1 MTKVQLGEN
10 SRVCIKWRVK
20 PVDYT
25 DEEKKNIIAKFAK
38 KYGIKKEHVT
48 VDPEFISTANGTTE
62 DAFLQEAAQNI
73 NDPVFFRNL
82 LLQYLTEKDV
92 KDYDFELITK
102 IDDLMNTFIN
112 VEAYEA
118 HKKYRV
124 KWLRWSNFM
133 SYGPDNYI
141 DLTSFKG
148 LVHLSSEPANQ
159 GGKTTFCI
167 DLLRFLLFGK
177 VTSRENNWV
186 LARVFNDYLP
196 EATSVVVEG
205 CITIDGEDYVI
216 KRTVTRPALKRRSA
230 TSKVTNEVR
239 YYRFV
244 NGEYLDLCDENDIEN
259 AEGISTRETNKV
271 IKEAIGNERDFD
283 LMICVNSDNLKEL
296 VSLKD
301 AERGRLI
308 ARWIGL
314 LPLEDKDKIARDYFN
329 KSVQPKLTLNK
340 YNRGD
345 LEAGIEEL
353 EESEKELSAHVIEQ
367 GKKLEESD
375 GKLTAYREKRD
386 LLLQSKLAIDEELT
400 NIDKQTVETE
410 RDQLVAAGKRKAG
423 ELAETKKTL
432 EGMNDLTFDEADY
445 KAKVDEDKRV
455 NVDIANATNLY
466 NTLKRNVED
475 LKKGEFCPLCG
486 SKLKDVDNS
495 AKIAENEAKMEETV
509 KHGKELRKRQKE
521 IEGELSVLEAKR
533 TEYQEKLRLQ
543 LVVEKYE
550 VDLENMRVRLK
561 EKNRILK
568 DLEKNDEAI
577 RRNNKLN
584 ADINVVDASISVE
597 NGINQE
603 LRTDIESAKG
613 QITANRKIVSDYK
626 KLIAVIAEEEKL
638 VRNWKLYLE
647 MVGKNG
653 IAKMVLRSALPLI
666 NGELSRLLNDVCDF
680 DVTVEIDNNNDVSF
694 YKIHNGVKAPLG
706 SASGFENTVAS
717 LALRS
722 VLSKMSTF
730 SKPSFVVFDEVLG
743 GIADENYDN
752 VKKLYDLIAK
762 DYEFIFHITH
772 LKQLSDWHT
781 SAIVV
786 KKVGDV
792 STIETVR

>member
-10 SRVCIKWRVK
+10 SKVNIKWRVR
-20 PVDYT
+20 PADYT
-25 DEEKKNIIAKFAK
+25 DEEKKNIIAKFAL
-38 KYGIKKEHVT
+38 KYGIKKESVS
-48 VDPEFISTANGTTE
+48 VEPEFISNANGTTD

-82 LLQYLTEKDV
+82 CKQYIEEKEIE
-92 KDYDFELITK
+92 DYDFDQLTQ
-102 IDDLMNTFIN
+102 IDDLVRTFIDFDT
-112 VEAYEA
+112 YEA

-177 VTSRENNWV
+177 VTSRENDWV

-196 EATSVVVEG
+196 EATTVEVEG

-216 KRTVTRPALKRRSA
+216 KRTVTRPQLKRRTA
-230 TSKVTNEVR
+230 TSKVTNEVK

-244 NGEYLDLCDENDIEN
+244 NGEYIDLKDEDDIEN
-259 AEGISTRETNKV
+259 EEGISTRDTNKL

-296 VSLKD
+296 ISLKD

-314 LPLEDKDKIARDYFN
+314 LPLEDMDKVARDYYN
-329 KSVQPKLTLNK
+329 KQVQPKLTLNR
-340 YNRGD
+340 YNRVE
-345 LEAGIEEL
+345 LQASIEEL
-353 EESEKELSAHVIEQ
+353 QAEEEELTAHIKEQE
-367 GKKLEESD
+367 GKLAESD
-375 GKLTAYREKRD
+375 AKLKGYKEKRD

-400 NIDKQTVETE
+400 TIDKQTVETK
-410 RDQLVAAGKRKAG
+410 RDSLIAEGKKKAG
-423 ELAETKKTL
+423 ELEDTKKKL
-432 EGMNDLTFDEADY
+432 EGMADLTFDEEDY
-445 KAKVDEDKRV
+445 KSKVREDKDVTVR
-455 NVDIANATNLY
+455 ITNATNRY
-466 NTLKRNVED
+466 NNLKGTID
-475 LKKGEFCPLCG
+475 SLKKGEYCPLCG
-486 SKLKDVDNS
+486 SKLKGVDNS
-495 AKIAENEAKMEETV
+495 AKIAENEQEMEKTV
-509 KHGKELRKRQKE
+509 AEGKALRKRQEE
-521 IEGELSVLEAKR
+521 IEGELKALEAKR
-533 TEYQEKLRLQ
+533 ADYQEKLRLQ

-550 VDLENMRVRLK
+550 VDLENMRTALR

-577 RRNNKLN
+577 RRNNKLT
-584 ADINVVDASISVE
+584 ADINVVDSSISVE
-597 NGINQE
+597 NRINQD
-603 LRTDIESAKG
+603 LRADIDRSKG
-613 QITANRKIVSDYK
+613 QIEANKKIVSDYT
-626 KLIAVIAEEEKL
+626 KLIAVIVDEEKL
-638 VRNWKLYLE
+638 VASWKLYLE

-653 IAKMVLRSALPLI
+653 IAKMVLRTALPLI
-666 NGELSRLLNDVCDF
+666 NGELSRLLNGVCDF
-680 DVTVEIDNNNDVSF
+680 DVLVEIDNRNDVSF
-694 YKIHNGVKAPLG
+694 YRVHNDVKSPLG
-706 SASGFENTVAS
+706 SSSGFEQTVSS

-730 SKPSFVVFDEVLG
+730 SKPSFVVLDEVLG

-781 SAIVV
+781 TSIVV

-792 STIETVR
+792 SKIETIQ